1 MTRRCIAFATAA
13 AIFICP
19 ATAAEQ
25 PTLCTSDAMIVFDA
39 SSSMVG
45 NGVTFVSRIDE
56 ARRALSRVLPQVAR
70 SRRIGLITYGPG
82 PFERCNVKLNFRP
95 TPNAADRIL
104 STVRSLEPA
113 GRTPLTT
120 AVEDAA
126 NVLDFRN
133 RPGVVV
139 LVTDGEETCSRS
151 PCALAR
157 NLHAVAKALTIHVIA
172 YRLEIGW
179 DGQQGRL
186 ETRCLSD
193 YTSGIYVPVS
203 TEEEL
208 VAALQKTLGC
218 PLVSQNRASRAPRF

>member
-1 MTRRCIAFATAA
+1 M
-13 AIFICP
+13 
-19 ATAAEQ
+19 
-25 PTLCTSDAMIVFDA
+25 
-39 SSSMVG
+39 
-45 NGVTFVSRIDE
+45 
-56 ARRALSRVLPQVAR
+56 
-70 SRRIGLITYGPG
+70 
-82 PFERCNVKLNFRP
+82 KLNLRP
-95 TPNAADRIL
+95 TPNAAERIL

-139 LVTDGEETCSRS
+139 LVTDGEETCNRS
-151 PCALAR
+151 PCSLAR

-186 ETRCLSD
+186 ETKCLSD
-193 YTSGIYVPVS
+193 YTSGLYVPVS

-208 VAALQKTLGC
+208 VAALHKTLGC
-218 PLVSQNRASRAPRF
+218 PLVSRN

>member
-1 MTRRCIAFATAA
+1 
-13 AIFICP
+13 
-19 ATAAEQ
+19 
-25 PTLCTSDAMIVFDA
+25 MIVFDA

-56 ARRALSRVLPQVAR
+56 ARRALSRVLPQVAH

-82 PFERCNVKLNFRP
+82 PFERCNVKLNLRP
-95 TPNAADRIL
+95 TPNAAERIL

-139 LVTDGEETCSRS
+139 LVTDGEETCNRS
-151 PCALAR
+151 PCSLAR

-186 ETRCLSD
+186 ETKCLSD
-193 YTSGIYVPVS
+193 YTSGLYVPVR

-208 VAALQKTLGC
+208 VAALHKTLGC
-218 PLVSQNRASRAPRF
+218 PLVSRN

>member
-1 MTRRCIAFATAA
+1 
-13 AIFICP
+13 
-19 ATAAEQ
+19 
-25 PTLCTSDAMIVFDA
+25 
-39 SSSMVG
+39 MVG

-56 ARRALSRVLPQVAR
+56 ARRALYRVLPQVAR

-82 PFERCNVKLNFRP
+82 PFERCNVKLNLRP
-95 TPNAADRIL
+95 TPNAAERIL
-104 STVRSLEPA
+104 STVRSLQPA

-186 ETRCLSD
+186 ETKCLSD
-193 YTSGIYVPVS
+193 YTSGLYVPVS
-203 TEEEL
+203 SEEEL

-218 PLVSQNRASRAPRF
+218 PLVSQN

>member
-1 MTRRCIAFATAA
+1 MTRRCIAFAAA
-13 AIFICP
+13 SAIFMSP
-19 ATAAEQ
+19 VAAAEQ

-82 PFERCNVKLNFRP
+82 PFERCNVKLNLRP
-95 TPNAADRIL
+95 TPNAAERIL

-120 AVEDAA
+120 AVENAA
-126 NVLDFRN
+126 TVLDFRN

-157 NLHAVAKALTIHVIA
+157 GLHAVAKALTIHVIA

-186 ETRCLSD
+186 ETKCLSD
-193 YTSGIYVPVS
+193 YTNGLYVPVS
-203 TEEEL
+203 NEEEL

-218 PLVSQNRASRAPRF
+218 PLVSRN